1 MVKGD
6 LTDFGLHEDVL
17 FPLFFKHINLMV
29 FKKKNVLCMY
39 VVKHHSNAS
48 HPPTLFSTILQTP
61 FPLYLTPLPYY
72 VLDSSPAIFLPP
84 SPPTIPTFSS
94 PLLYLTFPYYIL
106 DSPPPP
112 SPPPPPPPPS
122 SLLPH
127 AYLSQGRGER
137 ER

>member
-1 MVKGD
+1 
-6 LTDFGLHEDVL
+6 
-17 FPLFFKHINLMV
+17 
-29 FKKKNVLCMY
+29 MY

-61 FPLYLTPLPYY
+61 FPLYLNPLPYY
-72 VLDSSPAIFLPP
+72 VLDSSPCYIFA
-84 SPPTIPTFSS
+84 SFPPTIPTFSS

-106 DSPPPP
+106 VSPPP
-112 SPPPPPPPPS
+112 SS

-137 ER
+137 ERGRVFSEIPLVSIRVDWLF